1 MSILKKIVGQSAI
14 YFIGTIFSVLVGFFF
29 KVYIST
35 ILGAEG
41 LGLFALGVSSI
52 SIASIFLTWGY
63 GNGLIRFISKYAA
76 SKDYSRLYFYIKKTF
91 LINLLMV
98 AGLSS
103 VYFLFPTFIGEKL
116 LHSHEI
122 INYLPLF
129 GVFLIISSFLSIG
142 DQIIRG
148 FQEVKKSTL
157 VHHFI
162 RLPFKVI
169 IAVIL
174 IRSYDL
180 YGYIV
185 AELLGGGLALI
196 LLFFIIRKL
205 LPAGYSFFKNQIRK
219 SNLEEKKYA
228 GNMLVIELL
237 GVLQNHGEKIM
248 LVYFL
253 STSDLGVYSI
263 VLSIA
268 AFIPTILISVNSI
281 LSPIVSQ
288 FHEKNEINKLSYYY
302 KLSTK
307 YVFILTFPLI
317 AFLTLY
323 SKNIL
328 QFFGPDFEVGYLLL
342 ILVIIGELVN
352 ISFGTVGSILK
363 MMGYDKNIKNISAI
377 TSIIAFA
384 SSYFFIDLLGI
395 VGIGFSYILKKVLY
409 NLWSSIVL
417 YKKNK
422 INVFDLD
429 YLKSISLFFS
439 AFTFCYF
446 FLVFNNLSSIQI
458 MLGIGFFYT
467 GFLLLWYAILG
478 KKELT
483 QIIELLKNDK

>member
-1 MSILKKIVGQSAI
+1 MSILKKIVSQSAI

-103 VYFLFPTFIGEKL
+103 VYFLFPTFIGQKL
-116 LHSHEI
+116 LHSQEI

-174 IRSYDL
+174 IRSHDL

-263 VLSIA
+263 VLSIG

-342 ILVIIGELVN
+342 ILVIIGELVS

-458 MLGIGFFYT
+458 ILGIGFFYT

>member
-1 MSILKKIVGQSAI
+1 MSMLKKIVSQSAI
-14 YFIGTIFSVLVGFFF
+14 YFVGTIFSVLVGFFF

-76 SKDYSRLYFYIKKTF
+76 SKEYSRLYFYIKKTF
-91 LINLLMV
+91 VINLIMV

-103 VYFLFPTFIGEKL
+103 VYFFFPTFIGEHL
-116 LHSHEI
+116 LHSKEI
-122 INYLPLF
+122 VDYLPLF

-169 IAVIL
+169 IAIIL
-174 IRSYDL
+174 IGSYDL

-185 AELLGGGLALI
+185 AELLGGGLALV
-196 LLFFIIRKL
+196 LLFYIIKKL
-205 LPAGYSFFKNQIRK
+205 LPTGYSFLKNQINK

-228 GNMLVIELL
+228 GNMLIIEVL

-253 STSDLGVYSI
+253 SASDLGVYSVI
-263 VLSIA
+263 LSIV
-268 AFIPTILISVNSI
+268 AFVPTILISVNSI

-288 FHEKNEINKLSYYY
+288 FYEKNEINKLSYYY
-302 KLSTK
+302 KLSAK
-307 YVFILTFPLI
+307 YVFVLTFPFI

-328 QFFGPDFEVGYLLL
+328 QFFGPDFEIGHFLL
-342 ILVIIGELVN
+342 ILIIIGELVN
-352 ISFGTVGSILK
+352 VSFGTVGSMLK
-363 MMGYDKNIKNISAI
+363 MMGYDKNIKNISAV
-377 TSIIAFA
+377 TSIISFF

-395 VGIGFSYILKKVLY
+395 VGVGFSYILKNILY
-409 NLWSSIVL
+409 NIWSSIIL

-429 YLKSISLFFS
+429 YLKSIGLFFG
-439 AFTFCYF
+439 AFAFCYF

-458 MLGIGFFYT
+458 VLGIVFFYA
-467 GFLLLWYAILG
+467 GFLLLWCAILG
-478 KKELT
+478 KKELP
-483 QIIELLKNDK
+483 QLIELLKNDK